1 MNTTDAVLFKNF
13 TMDNLTHKD
22 DISTSLTDVTTTS
35 FAASTT
41 SQLITTVEET
51 YVPKP
56 LTIDDILGV
65 YWEYNT
71 ARELGLHGYPVI
83 IALGTMGNIL
93 TLLVM
98 LRKKMR
104 QRTTCFYMAIIAMFD
119 TLVLYF
125 ACLRQWLALL
135 HGNDALSLSSSA
147 CKIFNFLTYTFFDI
161 SVWLLV
167 IMTVERFL
175 VVRFPL
181 HAPKISSI
189 PRARIAVITLVIIM
203 ALVNLHFFWTVHL
216 DERGRC
222 IYVEEF
228 EHFHD
233 NIWPW
238 IDATV
243 YSFLPFLFLLIF
255 NLLIIIIHRRSV
267 ILRRT
272 TLNIS
277 KSRTRDRRSN
287 QGTQLRLSAMLLLV
301 TFTFLLLSA
310 PNVLLICLRHKYFDF
325 SVQVDD
331 FRDIAIYRLVS
342 MITMFCLYLNHAVN
356 FFLYCI
362 TGQMFRRE
370 LLKIVTCQCDAA
382 RARSSMFS
390 DFTTRT
396 ARLSESS
403 MPSSPDLVRR
413 QTDYI

>member
-1 MNTTDAVLFKNF
+1 
-13 TMDNLTHKD
+13 
-22 DISTSLTDVTTTS
+22 
-35 FAASTT
+35 
-41 SQLITTVEET
+41 
-51 YVPKP
+51 
-56 LTIDDILGV
+56 
-65 YWEYNT
+65 
-71 ARELGLHGYPVI
+71 
-83 IALGTMGNIL
+83 
-93 TLLVM
+93 
-98 LRKKMR
+98 
-104 QRTTCFYMAIIAMFD
+104 
-119 TLVLYF
+119 
-125 ACLRQWLALL
+125 
-135 HGNDALSLSSSA
+135 
-147 CKIFNFLTYTFFDI
+147 
-161 SVWLLV
+161 
-167 IMTVERFL
+167 MTVERFL

-189 PRARIAVITLVIIM
+189 PRARLAVLTLVIIM

-216 DERGRC
+216 DEMGRC
-222 IYVEEF
+222 IYIEEF

-233 NIWPW
+233 NVWPW

-396 ARLSESS
+396 VRLSESS

>member
-1 MNTTDAVLFKNF
+1 MNTSNGLHFKNF
-13 TMDNLTHKD
+13 TTDNITASGNTSTLLTT
-22 DISTSLTDVTTTS
+22 STSVS
-35 FAASTT
+35 ST
-41 SQLITTVEET
+41 SQFMSTVVNT
-51 YVPKP
+51 YVPKS

-71 ARELGLHGYPVI
+71 AHNLGLYGYPVI
-83 IALGTMGNIL
+83 IILGTIGNIL

-98 LRKKMR
+98 VREKMR
-104 QRTTCFYMAIIAMFD
+104 QRTTCFYMAMIAVFD

-125 ACLRQWLALL
+125 SCLRQWLTLL
-135 HGNDALSLSSSA
+135 HGNDALSLSSTA
-147 CKIFNFLTYTFFDI
+147 CKVFNFLSYTFFDV

-167 IMTVERFL
+167 LMTIERFL

-189 PRARIAVITLVIIM
+189 ARARVAVIALTVFM
-203 ALVNLHFFWTVHL
+203 ALVNVHFIWTVHL
-216 DERGRC
+216 DEQDRC
-222 IYVEEF
+222 VYIQEF

-233 NIWPW
+233 NVWPW

-243 YSFLPFLFLLIF
+243 YSFLPFVLLLTF
-255 NLLIIIIHRRSV
+255 NILIIVIHRHSV

-277 KSRTRDRRSN
+277 KPRTRERISN

-301 TFTFLLLSA
+301 SFTFLLLSA

-325 SVQVDD
+325 SVQVND

-342 MITMFCLYLNHAVN
+342 VTTMFCLYLNHAVN

-370 LLKIVTCQCDAA
+370 LFRIVTCQYDAA
-382 RARSSMFS
+382 RARTSMFS
-390 DFTTRT
+390 DITTTRT
-396 ARLSESS
+396 MRLSESS